1 MPQRRAASILGLTV
15 FAGLLTGAAIALVTD
30 VASRSDVSFGNG
42 TLRGN
47 GALIVP
53 VLLLP
58 LAIVIGV
65 FVLLK
70 AQVGGARWFAVPLW
84 PVALVVGIAVAGSG
98 LPSLRAS
105 TEIGRVNHT
114 ATLLSD
120 GRILVAG
127 GGYDA
132 ATARASLYDPVANEW
147 IRVADMNR
155 PRVLHAAVRL
165 GDSRVLVIG
174 GDRFDSPQSAEI
186 FDPASG
192 SWTLIEGPRSLRF
205 GVAVVAL
212 PDGRIVA
219 AGSATGGG
227 EASAEIYDPH
237 GGTWRTLA
245 ALPPLRQVHALQ
257 TIADETI
264 LAVGFGEPQA
274 VLIRVSDGAVTRL
287 GLVTGGLV
295 AAVPLA
301 QGQMLVITGPMH
313 GEGGLAAIVIDAA
326 SGSKVE
332 IASPEVRRYDISAV
346 FIPEQFVLLAGG
358 NQVSGSP
365 PLGRPV
371 SDAEL
376 LDLSTGRWAMVP
388 PMHEARTGHTYTS
401 LADGRVVVIGGAN
414 RSGPLATAEIFD
426 PRTRSWTVAAP
437 MR

>member
-1 MPQRRAASILGLTV
+1 M
-15 FAGLLTGAAIALVTD
+15 
-30 VASRSDVSFGNG
+30 

-47 GALIVP
+47 GALVVP

-58 LAIVIGV
+58 LAVAIGLV
-65 FVLLK
+65 LLLK
-70 AQVGGARWFAVPLW
+70 ARVGGVRWIAVPLW
-84 PVALVVGIAVAGSG
+84 PVALIVGTGVAGAG

-132 ATARASLYDPVANEW
+132 ATARASLYDPIVNDW
-147 IRVADMNR
+147 IPVADMNR

-165 GDSRVLVIG
+165 SDSRVLVVG

-186 FDPASG
+186 FDPGSG
-192 SWTLIEGPRSLRF
+192 SWTLIDAPRSIKF
-205 GVAVVAL
+205 SVAVTAL

-219 AGSATGGG
+219 TGGTTGG
-227 EASAEIYDPH
+227 EVSAEIYDPR
-237 GGTWRTLA
+237 GGSWRTLGP
-245 ALPPLRQVHALQ
+245 LPSLHVVLALQ
-257 TIADETI
+257 AIGQETI
-264 LAVGFGEPQA
+264 LAVGYGDPQA
-274 VLIRVSDGAVTRL
+274 VLIHTGDGAITPL
-287 GLVTGGLV
+287 SLVTGGVV

-301 QGQMLVITGPMH
+301 QGRMLVITGPMH
-313 GEGGLAAIVIDAA
+313 GEGGLAAIVIEGA
-326 SGSKVE
+326 SGLKVE
-332 IASPEVRRYDISAV
+332 IASPDVRRYDISAV

-365 PLGRPV
+365 PLGRPL

-376 LDLSTGRWAMVP
+376 LDLTTGRWAMVP
-388 PMHEARTGHTYTS
+388 PMHDARTGHTYTN
-401 LADGRVVVIGGAN
+401 LADGRVVVIGGAT
-414 RSGPLATAEIFD
+414 REGPLATAEIFD
-426 PRTRSWTVAAP
+426 PRTRSWTIAAP

>member
-1 MPQRRAASILGLTV
+1 MNSRSTALLGLTA
-15 FAGLLTGAAIALVTD
+15 FAGLLTGAAIGLATD
-30 VASRSDVSFGNG
+30 LASRSDVSFGDMA
-42 TLRGN
+42 LRGN
-47 GALIVP
+47 GALVVP

-58 LAIVIGV
+58 LAIAIGLV
-65 FVLLK
+65 VLLK
-70 AQVGGARWFAVPLW
+70 ARGGGVRWFAVPLW
-84 PVALVVGIAVAGSG
+84 PVALVVGIGLAGAG

-114 ATLLSD
+114 ATLLTD

-132 ATARASLYDPVANEW
+132 ATARASLYDPVANQW
-147 IRVADMNR
+147 IPVADMNR

-165 GDSRVLVIG
+165 SDSRVLVIG

-186 FDPASG
+186 FDPGSG
-192 SWTLIEGPRSLRF
+192 SWTLIDAPRSIKF
-205 GVAVVAL
+205 SVAVTAL

-227 EASAEIYDPH
+227 EVNAEIYDPR
-237 GGTWRTLA
+237 GGSWQA
-245 ALPPLRQVHALQ
+245 FASLPSLRQVLALQ
-257 TIADETI
+257 TIGSRTI

-274 VLIRVSDGAVTRL
+274 VLISVSDGAVMPFSP
-287 GLVTGGLV
+287 VTGGVV
-295 AAVPLA
+295 AAVPL
-301 QGQMLVITGPMH
+301 GQQRMLLMTGPAH
-313 GEGGLAAIVIDAA
+313 GEGSLATTVIDAA
-326 SGSKVE
+326 SGSKTE
-332 IASPEVRRYDISAV
+332 IAGPDVRRYDISAV

-376 LDLSTGRWAMVP
+376 LDLTTARWATVP

-401 LADGRVVVIGGAN
+401 LADGRVVVIGGAT
-414 RSGPLATAEIFD
+414 REGPLASAEIFD
-426 PRTRSWTVAAP
+426 PRTRSWTAAAP

>member
-15 FAGLLTGAAIALVTD
+15 FAGLLTGTAIGLITD
-30 VASRSDVSFGNG
+30 VASRSDVSFGGG

-47 GALIVP
+47 GALVVP

-70 AQVGGARWFAVPLW
+70 ARVGGARWLAVPVW
-84 PVALVVGIAVAGSG
+84 PVALIVGIGLAGAG

-114 ATLLSD
+114 ATLLTS

-147 IRVADMNR
+147 IPVADMNR

-165 GDSRVLVIG
+165 SDSRVLVIG

-186 FDPASG
+186 FDPGSG
-192 SWTLIEGPRSLRF
+192 SWTLIKGPRSIKF
-205 GVAVVAL
+205 SVAAAAL
-212 PDGRIVA
+212 SDGRVVA
-219 AGSATGGG
+219 AGTTTGG
-227 EASAEIYDPH
+227 EVSAEIYDPR
-237 GGTWRTLA
+237 GDSWRTLA
-245 ALPPLRQVHALQ
+245 PLPSLRHVLALV
-257 TIADETI
+257 TIGDRTI
-264 LAVGFGEPQA
+264 LAVGYGEPQA
-274 VLIRVSDGAVTRL
+274 VLIRTEDGAVTPFSP
-287 GLVTGGLV
+287 GIGAVV
-295 AAVPLA
+295 AAVPL
-301 QGQMLVITGPMH
+301 GQQRMLLITGPAH
-313 GEGGLAAIVIDAA
+313 GEGGLAAVVIDAA

-332 IASPEVRRYDISAV
+332 IASPDVRRYDISAV

-376 LDLSTGRWAMVP
+376 LDLTTGRWSTVP
-388 PMHEARTGHTYTS
+388 PMHDARTGHTYTN
-401 LADGRVVVIGGAN
+401 LPDGRVVVIGGAT
-414 RSGPLATAEIFD
+414 REGPLVSAEIFD

-437 MR
+437 VR